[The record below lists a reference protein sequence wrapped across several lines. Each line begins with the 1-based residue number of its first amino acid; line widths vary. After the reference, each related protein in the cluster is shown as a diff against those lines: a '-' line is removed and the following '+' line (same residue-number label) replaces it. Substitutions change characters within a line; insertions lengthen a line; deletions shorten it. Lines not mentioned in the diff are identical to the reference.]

1 MRPCSQAA
9 QTQVKGGQ
17 GSAQGP
23 KASPPS
29 NTLLDFELFL
39 PVGLR
44 EAPHEHIIM
53 SSILELPKFRE
64 AWALGHA
71 RGPGKS
77 DYAYMPQVD
86 PSELHV
92 PPFVMGSVSDSL
104 RSPGCQRSR
113 LLTEVSQS
121 SGWLDRAEGLGRADG
136 EGDEGS
142 NQRSPSFIEPLSKI
156 F

>member
-1 MRPCSQAA
+1 M
-9 QTQVKGGQ
+9 KGGQ
-17 GSAQGP
+17 DRAQGP

-53 SSILELPKFRE
+53 SSIPELPKFRE

-71 RGPGKS
+71 RGPGNS
-77 DYAYMPQVD
+77 DYANMPQVD

-92 PPFVMGSVSDSL
+92 PPFIRGSVSDSS
-104 RSPGCQRSR
+104 RSPGCHRSR
-113 LLTEVSQS
+113 LLTEFSQS
-121 SGWLDRAEGLGRADG
+121 SGWIGLKGWVGLMGRETKAQTRG
-136 EGDEGS
+136 P
-142 NQRSPSFIEPLSKI
+142 QALLSPSAK
-156 F
+156 